1 MRLWNKITRIITFER
16 LLWCLATL
24 MLCAIFLVIGLTAP
38 SIPEF
43 GKKDSTTVVFTDEE
57 SGADIESVV
66 QEEPLGKVPI
76 NTATKE
82 QLMTINGIGESFAER
97 IIDYRE
103 KNGDFTDL
111 AQLKNIEGIGEKRYQ
126 KWRQYLTLN

>member
-24 MLCAIFLVIGLTAP
+24 ILSAVFLVIGLTAP